1 MDKQQDIIDGWKE
14 LYEAVKY
21 DRNRLLAENEE
32 LRAKLQTAYATIENL
47 SKQTF
52 EITEQEIN
60 EICS

>member
-21 DRNRLLAENEE
+21 DRNRLLAENED
-32 LRAKLQTAYATIENL
+32 LRAKLQAAYDTIENL

-52 EITEQEIN
+52 KITEQEIN
-60 EICS
+60 EICN

>member
-32 LRAKLQTAYATIENL
+32 LRAKLQTAYDTIENL

-60 EICS
+60 EICN